1 MIHNGKKTRK
11 ISIRFKLMLPVTAIM
26 LIMALVLGIMGN
38 RAVLNGMSQ
47 LGGEEAV
54 MAAKAAGNVVDG
66 DELESLYESGGTGE
80 SYERIRLAMDAV
92 RRELGVLYM
101 YTLYEDGGKIYYGID
116 TAEVDA
122 CEYGSEF
129 DAT

>member
-1 MIHNGKKTRK
+1 MIYNGKRTRK

-54 MAAKAAGNVVDG
+54 MAAKAAGNV
-66 DELESLYESGGTGE
+66 
-80 SYERIRLAMDAV
+80 RWR
-92 RRELGVLYM
+92 
-101 YTLYEDGGKIYYGID
+101 
-116 TAEVDA
+116 
-122 CEYGSEF
+122 
-129 DAT
+129 

>member
-47 LGGEEAV
+47 LGG
-54 MAAKAAGNVVDG
+54 
-66 DELESLYESGGTGE
+66 
-80 SYERIRLAMDAV
+80 
-92 RRELGVLYM
+92 
-101 YTLYEDGGKIYYGID
+101 
-116 TAEVDA
+116 
-122 CEYGSEF
+122 
-129 DAT
+129 

>member
-1 MIHNGKKTRK
+1 MIHNGKKTRI

-26 LIMALVLGIMGN
+26 LIMALVLASMGS
-38 RAVLNGMSQ
+38 RAVRQGMSQ

-66 DELESLYESGGTGE
+66 DELERLYESGGTGE
-80 SYERIRLAMDAV
+80 GYESIRLAMDAV

-122 CEYGSEF
+122 C
-129 DAT
+129 